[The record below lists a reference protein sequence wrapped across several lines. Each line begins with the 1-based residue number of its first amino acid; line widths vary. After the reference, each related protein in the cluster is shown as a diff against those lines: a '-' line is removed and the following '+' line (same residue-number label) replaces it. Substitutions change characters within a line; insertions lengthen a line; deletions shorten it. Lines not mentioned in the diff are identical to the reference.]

1 MEYSSKAQKY
11 HAQFRRKKT
20 LMFDSLR
27 LVTDYQKL
35 KTNETAFQLKG
46 VLTIKLTLKKH
57 TEIKIP

>member
-1 MEYSSKAQKY
+1 METDGTDGTDGSKAQKY

-35 KTNETAFQLKG
+35 KTNETPGCRAMAWNSG
-46 VLTIKLTLKKH
+46 WAAR
-57 TEIKIP
+57 